1 MREERGKKK
10 TWKNKYHKSRDEGV
24 NRRTTRIA
32 ASWEKLRDS
41 RRNANSSEIHARS
54 VKQPRGAID
63 GFPVEIFA
71 QFILLNKLGTMDVYR
86 GAKKR
91 NTTDA
96 WQSSEKGEGEEGLGD
111 P

>member
-1 MREERGKKK
+1 MYSKNRSNHCVAKEAAQLEEKRE
-10 TWKNKYHKSRDEGV
+10 
-24 NRRTTRIA
+24 
-32 ASWEKLRDS
+32 
-41 RRNANSSEIHARS
+41 NSLKIHARP

-71 QFILLNKLGTMDVYR
+71 QFILLNKLGTMDVFR

-96 WQSSEKGEGEEGLGD
+96 WQSSEKGEREGVVGGLVD